1 MIMDFCLFYLMDEAT
16 ICFVCYTSDNKL
28 DESISDILSQLN
40 EAILC
45 VFWIIDVYHHY
56 YLAT

>member
-1 MIMDFCLFYLMDEAT
+1 MIMDFCLFYLMDEAM

-40 EAILC
+40 ETLLYC
-45 VFWIIDVYHHY
+45 VLDY
-56 YLAT
+56 